1 MIKLEQQNL
10 PRTLKKYYIEKGDE
24 IFSKEINEGRYPS
37 TQQHYSNKNN
47 NASSNYFK

>member
-10 PRTLKKYYIEKGDE
+10 PGILKKYYIERRDK

-37 TQQHYSNKNN
+37 TQQYYSNKNN